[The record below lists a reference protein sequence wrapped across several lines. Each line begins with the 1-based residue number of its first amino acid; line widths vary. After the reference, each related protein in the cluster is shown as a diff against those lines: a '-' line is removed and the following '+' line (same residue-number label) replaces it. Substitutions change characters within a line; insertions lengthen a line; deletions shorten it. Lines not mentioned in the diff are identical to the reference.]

1 MSVLTTVYLG
11 LGSNLGDRKWNL
23 IDAIERLAPDVR
35 VESVSSL
42 FETDPVGP
50 PGQQDY
56 YNAVCRATTRLE
68 PLELLARVKQ
78 IERDIGRKE
87 SERWGPRDIDID
99 ILLYGE
105 RQVMEER
112 LEIPHREM
120 TKRGFVLVPL
130 AELAAD
136 VVHPRTGRTI
146 AELAASADVS
156 GVRLLE
162 ERGWET

>member
-1 MSVLTTVYLG
+1 VSALTTVYLG
-11 LGSNLGDRKWNL
+11 LGSNLGDRKRNL

-42 FETDPVGP
+42 YETDPVGP

-56 YNAVCRATTRLE
+56 YNAVCRAATQLE
-68 PLELLARVKQ
+68 PQELLARVKQ
-78 IERDIGRKE
+78 IERDMGRTE
-87 SERWGPRDIDID
+87 GARWGPRDIDID

-105 RQVMEER
+105 RQVMEEG

-136 VVHPRTGRTI
+136 VMHPTTGRTI
-146 AELAASADVS
+146 GDLVADVDAA
-156 GVRLLE
+156 GVRFLE